1 MKKLTSLT
9 LLILLG
15 TFLSNAQENPAPTK
29 AKKPSLTNTSSE
41 SITGKLGYISD
52 KKITVKAKG
61 NTSSESITG
70 KLGYISDKKI
80 TVKAKGAEA
89 STTFLIDSETKITLN
104 NEAKLFSDLKKG
116 SVVTVTPKTE
126 NVATA
131 SLISLKEISATNAPA
146 PVNKTE
152 E

>member
-9 LLILLG
+9 LLVFVG
-15 TFLSNAQENPAPTK
+15 ASMGFAQETPAAAK
-29 AKKPSLTNTSSE
+29 LKKPSVT
-41 SITGKLGYISD
+41 
-52 KKITVKAKG
+52 

-89 STTFLIDSETKITLN
+89 STTFLIDSATKITLN
-104 NEAKLFSDLKKG
+104 GEPKAIADLKRG
-116 SVVTVTPKTE
+116 WNASVTPNAT
-126 NVATA
+126 NFATA
-131 SLISLKEISATNAPA
+131 AVISATKAAGAAESPA
-146 PVNKTE
+146 KTE

>member
-1 MKKLTSLT
+1 MKKIILIT
-9 LLILLG
+9 LFTVLG
-15 TFLSNAQENPAPTK
+15 AFLGIAQEAAAPTK
-29 AKKPSLTNTSSE
+29 AKKPSVT
-41 SITGKLGYISD
+41 
-52 KKITVKAKG
+52 

-116 SVVTVTPKTE
+116 SVVIVTPKAGS
-126 NVATA
+126 VATA
-131 SLISLKEISATNAPA
+131 SLISIKESAGTNSPT
-146 PVNKTE
+146 PSVTNQE
-152 E
+152 

>member
-1 MKKLTSLT
+1 MKKLISLT
-9 LLILLG
+9 LIVLLSAFPG
-15 TFLSNAQENPAPTK
+15 LAQETPAVAK
-29 AKKPSLTNTSSE
+29 AKKPSVT
-41 SITGKLGYISD
+41 
-52 KKITVKAKG
+52 

-89 STTFLIDSETKITLN
+89 STTFLIDSETKITSN

-126 NVATA
+126 KVATA
-131 SLISLKEISATNAPA
+131 SLIDLKEISATNAPA
-146 PVNKTE
+146 PANKTE

>member
-1 MKKLTSLT
+1 LIKIRKATSMKKLTLIT
-9 LLILLG
+9 LLAFLG
-15 TFLSNAQENPAPTK
+15 AFLGGAQEAAAPAK
-29 AKKPSLTNTSSE
+29 VKKPSITN
-41 SITGKLGYISD
+41 
-52 KKITVKAKG
+52 A
-61 NTSSESITG
+61 SSESITG

-116 SVVTVTPKTE
+116 SVVTVTPKTG
-126 NVATA
+126 NFATA
-131 SLISLKEISATNAPA
+131 SLIDLKEISATNAPA
-146 PVNKTE
+146 PANKTE

>member
-1 MKKLTSLT
+1 MKKLISLT
-9 LLILLG
+9 LIVLLSAFPG
-15 TFLSNAQENPAPTK
+15 LAQETPAVAK
-29 AKKPSLTNTSSE
+29 AKKPSVT
-41 SITGKLGYISD
+41 
-52 KKITVKAKG
+52 

-89 STTFLIDSETKITLN
+89 STTFLIDSETKITSN

-131 SLISLKEISATNAPA
+131 SLIALKEISATNAPA
-146 PVNKTE
+146 PANKTE

>member
-1 MKKLTSLT
+1 MKKLISLT
-9 LLILLG
+9 LLVLLG
-15 TFLSNAQENPAPTK
+15 AFLGFAQETPAPAK
-29 AKKPSLTNTSSE
+29 ARKPSVTNTS
-41 SITGKLGYISD
+41 T
-52 KKITVKAKG
+52 
-61 NTSSESITG
+61 ESITG

-89 STTFLIDSETKITLN
+89 STTFLIDSETKVTLN

-131 SLISLKEISATNAPA
+131 SLIALKEISATNAPA
-146 PVNKTE
+146 PTNKTE

>member
-1 MKKLTSLT
+1 MKKLISLT
-9 LLILLG
+9 LLVLLG
-15 TFLSNAQENPAPTK
+15 AFLGFAQETPAPAK
-29 AKKPSLTNTSSE
+29 AKKPSITN
-41 SITGKLGYISD
+41 
-52 KKITVKAKG
+52 A
-61 NTSSESITG
+61 SSESITG

-116 SVVTVTPKTE
+116 SVVKVTPKIG
-126 NVATA
+126 NFATA
-131 SLISLKEISATNAPA
+131 SLIALKEISATNASAPA
-146 PVNKTE
+146 NKTE

>member
-1 MKKLTSLT
+1 MIYSLTRKVTPMKKLTSLT

-29 AKKPSLTNTSSE
+29 AKKPSLT
-41 SITGKLGYISD
+41 
-52 KKITVKAKG
+52 

>member
-1 MKKLTSLT
+1 MIFILTRKATLMKKLTSLT

-15 TFLSNAQENPAPTK
+15 TFLSIAQETPAPAK
-29 AKKPSLTNTSSE
+29 ARKPSVTNTSSE

-52 KKITVKAKG
+52 KKITVKAK
-61 NTSSESITG
+61 S
-70 KLGYISDKKI
+70 
-80 TVKAKGAEA
+80 AEA

-131 SLISLKEISATNAPA
+131 SLISLNEISATNAPA
-146 PVNKTE
+146 PANKTE

>member
-1 MKKLTSLT
+1 MKKLISLT
-9 LLILLG
+9 LIVLLG
-15 TFLSNAQENPAPTK
+15 AFLGSAQETPVAAK
-29 AKKPSLTNTSSE
+29 AKKPSITN
-41 SITGKLGYISD
+41 
-52 KKITVKAKG
+52 A
-61 NTSSESITG
+61 SSESITG

-116 SVVTVTPKTE
+116 SVVTVTPKTG
-126 NVATA
+126 NLAAA
-131 SLISLKEISATNAPA
+131 SLIALKEISATNAPA
-146 PVNKTE
+146 PANKTE

>member
-1 MKKLTSLT
+1 MKKLLSLT
-9 LLILLG
+9 LLVLLG
-15 TFLSNAQENPAPTK
+15 AFLGFAQETPVAAK
-29 AKKPSLTNTSSE
+29 AKKPSVT
-41 SITGKLGYISD
+41 
-52 KKITVKAKG
+52 

-116 SVVTVTPKTE
+116 SVVIVTPKAGS
-126 NVATA
+126 VATA
-131 SLISLKEISATNAPA
+131 SLISIKEAAGTNAPA
-146 PVNKTE
+146 TGGTNQE
-152 E
+152 

>member
-1 MKKLTSLT
+1 MKKLIPST
-9 LLILLG
+9 LLVLFGAFLG
-15 TFLSNAQENPAPTK
+15 FAQETPAPAK
-29 AKKPSLTNTSSE
+29 ARKPSVTNTS
-41 SITGKLGYISD
+41 T
-52 KKITVKAKG
+52 
-61 NTSSESITG
+61 ESITG

-104 NEAKLFSDLKKG
+104 NEVKLFSDLKKG

-131 SLISLKEISATNAPA
+131 SLIALKEISATNAPA
-146 PVNKTE
+146 PANKSE

>member
-29 AKKPSLTNTSSE
+29 AKKPSVT
-41 SITGKLGYISD
+41 
-52 KKITVKAKG
+52 

-146 PVNKTE
+146 PANKTE

>member
-1 MKKLTSLT
+1 MKKLISLT
-9 LLILLG
+9 LLVLLG
-15 TFLSNAQENPAPTK
+15 AFLGFAQETSAPAK
-29 AKKPSLTNTSSE
+29 AKKPSVTNTSSE
-41 SITGKLGYISD
+41 G
-52 KKITVKAKG
+52 
-61 NTSSESITG
+61 ITG

-104 NEAKLFSDLKKG
+104 NEAKLFSDLKRG

-131 SLISLKEISATNAPA
+131 SLIALKEISATNAPA
-146 PVNKTE
+146 PANKTE

>member
-15 TFLSNAQENPAPTK
+15 TFLGIAQENPAPAK
-29 AKKPSLTNTSSE
+29 AKKPSVT
-41 SITGKLGYISD
+41 
-52 KKITVKAKG
+52 

-104 NEAKLFSDLKKG
+104 NEAKLFSDLTKG

-146 PVNKTE
+146 PANKTE

>member
-1 MKKLTSLT
+1 MKKLISLT
-9 LLILLG
+9 LLVLLG
-15 TFLSNAQENPAPTK
+15 AFQGFAQETPATAK
-29 AKKPSLTNTSSE
+29 AKKPSVT
-41 SITGKLGYISD
+41 
-52 KKITVKAKG
+52 

-89 STTFLIDSETKITLN
+89 STTFLIDSETKITSN

-126 NVATA
+126 KVATA
-131 SLISLKEISATNAPA
+131 SLIDLKEISATNAPA
-146 PVNKTE
+146 PANKTE

>member
-1 MKKLTSLT
+1 MHLPKKASIMKKLISLT
-9 LLILLG
+9 LLVLLG
-15 TFLSNAQENPAPTK
+15 AFQGFAQETPATAK
-29 AKKPSLTNTSSE
+29 AKKPSVT
-41 SITGKLGYISD
+41 
-52 KKITVKAKG
+52 

-89 STTFLIDSETKITLN
+89 STTFLIDSETKITSN

-126 NVATA
+126 KVATA
-131 SLISLKEISATNAPA
+131 SLIDLKEISATNAPA
-146 PVNKTE
+146 PANKTE

>member
-1 MKKLTSLT
+1 MKKLISLT
-9 LLILLG
+9 LLVLLG
-15 TFLSNAQENPAPTK
+15 SFQGFAQETPAPAK
-29 AKKPSLTNTSSE
+29 AKKPSVT
-41 SITGKLGYISD
+41 
-52 KKITVKAKG
+52 

-89 STTFLIDSETKITLN
+89 STTFLIDSETKITSN

-116 SVVTVTPKTE
+116 SLVTVTPKTE
-126 NVATA
+126 KVATA
-131 SLISLKEISATNAPA
+131 SLIDLKEISATNAPA
-146 PVNKTE
+146 PANKTE

>member
-1 MKKLTSLT
+1 MKKLTLIT
-9 LLILLG
+9 LLTVLG
-15 TFLSNAQENPAPTK
+15 AFLGGAQEAAAPAK
-29 AKKPSLTNTSSE
+29 VKKPSITNASSE
-41 SITGKLGYISD
+41 C
-52 KKITVKAKG
+52 
-61 NTSSESITG
+61 ITG

-116 SVVTVTPKTE
+116 SVVTVTPKTG
-126 NVATA
+126 NFATA
-131 SLISLKEISATNAPA
+131 SLIALKEINATNAPA
-146 PVNKTE
+146 PANKTE

>member
-1 MKKLTSLT
+1 MKKLISLT
-9 LLILLG
+9 LLVLLG
-15 TFLSNAQENPAPTK
+15 AFQGFAQETPATAK
-29 AKKPSLTNTSSE
+29 AKKPSVTNTSS
-41 SITGKLGYISD
+41 D
-52 KKITVKAKG
+52 
-61 NTSSESITG
+61 SITG

-89 STTFLIDSETKITLN
+89 STTFLIDSETKITSN

-126 NVATA
+126 KVATA
-131 SLISLKEISATNAPA
+131 SLIDLKEISAPNAPA
-146 PVNKTE
+146 PANKTE

>member
-1 MKKLTSLT
+1 LKKLTSLT

-29 AKKPSLTNTSSE
+29 AKKPSVT
-41 SITGKLGYISD
+41 
-52 KKITVKAKG
+52 

>member
-1 MKKLTSLT
+1 MKKLISLT
-9 LLILLG
+9 LLVLLG
-15 TFLSNAQENPAPTK
+15 AFLGFAQETSAPAK
-29 AKKPSLTNTSSE
+29 AKKPSVTNTSM
-41 SITGKLGYISD
+41 
-52 KKITVKAKG
+52 
-61 NTSSESITG
+61 ESITG

-131 SLISLKEISATNAPA
+131 SLIALKEISATNAPA
-146 PVNKTE
+146 PANKTE

>member
-1 MKKLTSLT
+1 MKKLISLT
-9 LLILLG
+9 LIVLLSAFPG
-15 TFLSNAQENPAPTK
+15 LAQETPAVAK
-29 AKKPSLTNTSSE
+29 AKKPSVT
-41 SITGKLGYISD
+41 
-52 KKITVKAKG
+52 

-89 STTFLIDSETKITLN
+89 STTFLIDSETKITSN

-126 NVATA
+126 KVAPA
-131 SLISLKEISATNAPA
+131 SLIDLKEISATNAPA
-146 PVNKTE
+146 PANKTE